1 MEVCVVNLKK
11 LAVGGALF
19 LSFIWSGWA
28 AAEVRSL
35 SLTKLEEMA
44 LMIHPSLQVSGAEI
58 KKNEAEL
65 RIARQYPNPEIEGSV
80 SSQRFPEGGNDGVG
94 YTVGLSQTL
103 EWPGRRGKKQEA
115 ARFGIEAAKEKF
127 TQEQI
132 NVRARCRELYYRVL
146 AGEQFLK
153 IAAEN
158 LESAKKLLDIAE
170 KRVRLGESRPIE
182 LIKARVEFFSL
193 EREYDKAKTALA
205 GEKQVLRRFLG
216 GRLSA
221 DFTLAGEADKVEV
234 PTPLKRWQEEI
245 LATHPLLLAQKAQV
259 RQAESSLGAE
269 RQAWVPVVT
278 VKAFHV
284 QDVDLNATG
293 GGLSLPLP
301 LWNRKGGEVAKAAA
315 IKSQAE
321 SELRLLKQE
330 LETKLAAQYS
340 LYEIARRQVESFQNV
355 LLEEARESLRVA
367 QFAYEH
373 GETGLLE
380 LLDSRRV
387 YRATEQDY
395 YKALLDYCL
404 ARVELWRMSGGGVK

>member
-1 MEVCVVNLKK
+1 MHRRQWRLLPALGLLLLSPLLALAGQKAYSLK
-11 LAVGGALF
+11 
-19 LSFIWSGWA
+19 
-28 AAEVRSL
+28 E
-35 SLTKLEEMA
+35 LEEIA
-44 LMIHPSLQVSGAEI
+44 LKIHPSLQVSGAEI

-80 SSQRFPEGGNDGVG
+80 SSQRFPEGGNAGTG
-94 YTVGLSQTL
+94 YTVSVSQTL

-115 ARFGIEAAKEKF
+115 ARFGIDAAKEKF

-132 NVRARCRELYYRVL
+132 NVQARCRELYYRVL
-146 AGEQFLK
+146 AGEQLLK

-170 KRVRLGESRPIE
+170 KRVRVGESRPIE
-182 LIKARVEFFSL
+182 LVKARVEFFSL
-193 EREYDKAKTALA
+193 EREHDKGKTVLA
-205 GEKQVLRRFLG
+205 GDKQVLLRFLG
-216 GRLSA
+216 GGLPP
-221 DFTLAGEADKVEV
+221 DFILAGEPEKVEAAA
-234 PTPLKRWQEEI
+234 PLKRWQEAI
-245 LATHPLLLAQKAQV
+245 LVNHPLLVAQEAQV

-269 RQAWVPVVT
+269 RQAWVPDVT
-278 VKAFHV
+278 VKAFHI
-284 QDVDLNATG
+284 QDVDLRATG
-293 GGLSLPLP
+293 GGLSVPLP

-315 IKSQAE
+315 AKSQAE

-330 LETKLAAQYS
+330 LETRLAAQYS
-340 LYEIARRQVESFQNV
+340 LYETARRQVESFQNV
-355 LLEEARESLRVA
+355 LLKEAGESLRVA

-395 YKALLDYCL
+395 YKALLDYRL
-404 ARVELWRMSGGGVK
+404 ARVELWRVSGGGVK